1 MTLVLLLLLVLLM
14 LAIAILVFVA
24 RRLPRAAD
32 AQHQLPD
39 AVARTAERTEGILR
53 QELALTRDT
62 SLAEARADRQELQR
76 LSHTLDG
83 KLTQLRDAQVHALNG
98 VRRDSDAATTKL
110 RDELALVLA
119 QFKTVVLDGVRDLGA
134 HQHQRLEHVQ
144 TALRQLTAQTEARLE
159 TLTTSNAKQLE
170 HVRGAV
176 EHKLAAI
183 QDDNAKQLEQMRVT
197 VDEKLQGT
205 LEKRLGESFQQ
216 VSTQL
221 EQVHRGLG
229 EVQSLATGVGDLK
242 KVLGN
247 VKTRGTWGEVQLR
260 TLLSQILTS
269 AQYEENVS
277 PQNNGERVEFAVK
290 MPGNGGPTEHIWL
303 PIDAKFPVE
312 DYCRLLDADDDGRQ
326 AARVKLAA
334 CVKLCA
340 KDIADKY
347 IAPPRTTNFAILFLP
362 SEGLFAEVIRDD
374 QLIDEIQRTHRVV
387 IAGPTTLWAILTSL
401 QMGFR
406 TLAIQK
412 RSSEIEMVLRA
423 VKTEWSKYG
432 AVLEKIHKK
441 LQETSN
447 AFDDAHQRN
456 RAVGRKLRAVAELDG
471 DEAHALLAQLP
482 SADDEP
488 AVAAR

>member
-1 MTLVLLLLLVLLM
+1 MMVVLLCCLI
-14 LAIAILVFVA
+14 LAIGILIFIA
-24 RRLPRAAD
+24 RRLPRPADDQRLLAAAPHD
-32 AQHQLPD
+32 
-39 AVARTAERTEGILR
+39 VARIAERTESILR
-53 QELALTRDT
+53 QELALVRDA
-62 SLAEARADRQELQR
+62 SNADARADRQEL
-76 LSHTLDG
+76 HAVLD
-83 KLTQLRDAQVHALNG
+83 A
-98 VRRDSDAATTKL
+98 
-110 RDELALVLA
+110 
-119 QFKTVVLDGVRDLGA
+119 FKAHVLDGVRDLGA
-134 HQHQRLEHVQ
+134 GQRQQLEHVQ
-144 TALRQLTAQTEARLE
+144 HALRQLTANTEQRLDK
-159 TLTTSNAKQLE
+159 LTSANTQQLE
-170 HVRGAV
+170 HVRGTV
-176 EHKLAAI
+176 ELKLAAI
-183 QDDNAKQLEQMRVT
+183 QTNNAQQLEQMRVT
-197 VDEKLQGT
+197 VDEKLHGT

-277 PQNNGERVEFAVK
+277 PQNNGERVEFVIK
-290 MPGNGGPTEHIWL
+290 MPGNGGPGEHVWL

-312 DYCRLLDADDDGRQ
+312 DYCRLLDACAEGDPKAQ
-326 AARVKLAA
+326 ADARTKLAT
-334 CVKLCA
+334 CVKACA

-347 IAPPRTTNFAILFLP
+347 IAPPKTTDFAILFLP

-374 QLIDEIQRTHRVV
+374 ELVGYVQQHLRVV
-387 IAGPTTLWAILTSL
+387 IAGPTTLWSILTSL

-412 RSSEIEMVLRA
+412 RSSEIEKILGA

-432 AVLEKIHKK
+432 LVLDKIQKK
-441 LQETSN
+441 LLETSN

-456 RAVGRKLRAVAELDG
+456 RAIERKLRKITELGD
-471 DEAHALLAQLP
+471 DEASALLARLP

-488 AVAAR
+488 MATAR